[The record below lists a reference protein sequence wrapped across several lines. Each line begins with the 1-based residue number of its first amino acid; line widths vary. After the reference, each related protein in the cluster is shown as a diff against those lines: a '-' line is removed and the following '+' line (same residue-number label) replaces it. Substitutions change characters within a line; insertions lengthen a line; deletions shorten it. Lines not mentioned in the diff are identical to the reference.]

1 MLRDWGAEQK
11 YHHVL
16 KGYNFRMEGIQGAV
30 LRVKMRHIEAWTEA
44 RRGRGPLST
53 TRPLPAAASKRP
65 GSPTAC
71 RHVYHV
77 YAVRSPERARWQQ
90 ELTTKGVQTG
100 IHYPIPV
107 HLQPAYAD
115 AEVAAGRFPSFG
127 EGLRTK
133 FFRCRCILNSTG
145 FSRMKSSPLC
155 WKRQSSWFQAANV
168 SRQSGDKRI
177 MKIRDSKIL
186 VTGGCGLIGST
197 TIDLLLR
204 EHDPAKI
211 VIFDNL
217 VRGSTSNVEAALRDP
232 RVELVQGDIR
242 DIEQLNEVTQ
252 GMDAVIHMATLRI
265 TACAAEPRE
274 ALEVMCVGSYNVLE
288 AAQAANV
295 KKVVT
300 ASSASIYGLADTFP
314 TAEDHHPYNNRTW
327 YGASKIMLEGL
338 LRSFN
343 DMYGLPYV
351 ALRYFNVYGP
361 RMDLHG
367 KYTEVLIRW
376 MDRIA
381 SGEPPLILG
390 DGSTTMDFVYIDDI
404 ARANVLALQSD
415 ISDQVFNVASGTET
429 SLNELAAA
437 LLRVMGSNLAPEYG
451 PERKVNP
458 VSRRL
463 ADIAKAEDMLG
474 FKATVDLEEGLQRLV
489 AWWRE
494 NRHNI
499 Q

>member
-1 MLRDWGAEQK
+1 
-11 YHHVL
+11 
-16 KGYNFRMEGIQGAV
+16 
-30 LRVKMRHIEAWTEA
+30 
-44 RRGRGPLST
+44 
-53 TRPLPAAASKRP
+53 
-65 GSPTAC
+65 
-71 RHVYHV
+71 
-77 YAVRSPERARWQQ
+77 
-90 ELTTKGVQTG
+90 
-100 IHYPIPV
+100 
-107 HLQPAYAD
+107 
-115 AEVAAGRFPSFG
+115 
-127 EGLRTK
+127 
-133 FFRCRCILNSTG
+133 
-145 FSRMKSSPLC
+145 
-155 WKRQSSWFQAANV
+155 
-168 SRQSGDKRI
+168 
-177 MKIRDSKIL
+177 MKIRDSRIL

-242 DIEQLNEVTQ
+242 DIEQLNKVTQ

-314 TAEDHHPYNNRTW
+314 TKEDHHPYNNRTW
-327 YGASKIMLEGL
+327 YGASKVMLEGL

-415 ISDQVFNVASGTET
+415 ISDEIFNVASGTET
-429 SLNELAAA
+429 SLNELAAE

-474 FKATVDLEEGLQRLV
+474 FKATVDLKEGLQRLV